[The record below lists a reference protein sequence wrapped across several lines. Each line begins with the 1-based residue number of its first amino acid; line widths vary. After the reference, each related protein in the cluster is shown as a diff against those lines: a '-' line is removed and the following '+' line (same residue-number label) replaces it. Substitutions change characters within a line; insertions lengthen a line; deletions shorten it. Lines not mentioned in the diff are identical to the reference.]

1 MAIIENM
8 NNTTWD
14 VSIKIIRPITITIRT
29 VMELGNNNLKPSHQV
44 TAQKIDKKNQGEK
57 DVAINSCGTPEFMAP
72 EVSFHLFK
80 AKNNLKGR
88 RSWKICR
95 KVASQKWLFEI
106 LRNMNMECGFLK
118 VDKSFV
124 NSGFGFY
131 RLCWKFWCDGETSS
145 NSHVILRRRKFR
157 RNLSSVKAEKE
168 KGRKSCVILSRGII
182 VT

>member
-1 MAIIENM
+1 MF
-8 NNTTWD
+8 
-14 VSIKIIRPITITIRT
+14 SSKIIRPITITKRT
-29 VMELGNNNLKPSHQV
+29 AMELGNNNLKPSHQ
-44 TAQKIDKKNQGEK
+44 KKQGEK

-80 AKNNLKGR
+80 ANNNLKRR